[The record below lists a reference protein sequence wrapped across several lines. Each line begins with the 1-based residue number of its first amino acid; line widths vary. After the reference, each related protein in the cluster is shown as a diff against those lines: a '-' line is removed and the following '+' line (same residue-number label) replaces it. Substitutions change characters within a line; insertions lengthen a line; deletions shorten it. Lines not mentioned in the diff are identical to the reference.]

1 MGTFALRFFI
11 AFYFEGTGDSGGW
24 RLAGKT
30 GLHGEQLGMGK
41 GKVYDGDCPLLCAN
55 WPPLTYHYYIA
66 MRWLYENLNPFHFPA
81 WGYNKLLP
89 VLSGVAV
96 VYLIYK
102 YALLFRLKRPFLL
115 ASLYAFH
122 PLSLYISAYHG
133 QRESSWL
140 FFLLLSVILY
150 KLKKYFWLAC
160 AFAIGVS
167 IKIPPLLFFP
177 FFFLKIPA
185 RKDKVIFAILVPSI
199 FFILSLPEIVTYTN
213 NVINQVFL
221 YSGWKGWWGMSGIAT
236 KADILIGYPVVSTIF
251 APINRIFLYLGILAS
266 YFYFYKKR
274 IDIIEAILGII
285 MVVFVFSPTFA
296 SQYILWPLP
305 FMVLL
310 YKKYKKYF
318 WLYTIFGLFAA
329 INTYG
334 IFRIRFLENIF
345 LNGPQNF
352 LYYKIPFFAYPM
364 DLYFPLWIVC
374 FLFLIRLMRG
384 KEIAR
389 R

>member
-1 MGTFALRFFI
+1 MGWAKVRFLTVTAPSFVPI
-11 AFYFEGTGDSGGW
+11 
-24 RLAGKT
+24 
-30 GLHGEQLGMGK
+30 GLHSLIIPILPC
-41 GKVYDGDCPLLCAN
+41 DGF
-55 WPPLTYHYYIA
+55 TKI
-66 MRWLYENLNPFHFPA
+66 LNPLHFPG

-96 VYLIYK
+96 AYLIYK
-102 YALLFRLKRPFLL
+102 YALIFNLKRPLLL
-115 ASLYAFH
+115 ASIYAFH

-140 FFLLLSVILY
+140 LFLLLSVILY

-167 IKIPPLLFFP
+167 IKIPPLLLFP

-185 RKDKVIFAILVPSI
+185 RKDKMIFVILVPVI
-199 FFILSLPEIVTYTN
+199 FIILSLPEIVTYTN
-213 NVINQVFL
+213 NVIRQVFF
-221 YSGWKGWWGMSGIAT
+221 YSGWTGWWGISGLAT
-236 KADILIGYPVVSTIF
+236 KVDIFIGYPAVSAIF
-251 APINRIFLYLGILAS
+251 APINKILLYLLILAS
-266 YFYFYKKR
+266 CFYFYKKR
-274 IDIIEAILGII
+274 VDIIEAILGVL

-296 SQYILWPLP
+296 SQYMLWPLP

-334 IFRIRFLENIF
+334 IFRISFLETVLVNI
-345 LNGPQNF
+345 PQNL
-352 LYYKIPFFAYPM
+352 LYYKIPFLAYPM
-364 DLYFPLWIVC
+364 DLYFPLWIVSL
-374 FLFLIRLMRG
+374 LFLIKIIRG
-384 KEIAR
+384 KEAT
-389 R
+389 